1 MEMMKFTLASVKNRV
16 DLLFNTYTEDF
27 YYTLKDSIKEVRNF
41 KSDLKVVDVKLTRTA
56 MQYELEQVDEKLTKN
71 YVTNT
76 QFDDLKHEV
85 K

>member
-1 MEMMKFTLASVKNRV
+1 
-16 DLLFNTYTEDF
+16 
-27 YYTLKDSIKEVRNF
+27 
-41 KSDLKVVDVKLTRTA
+41 